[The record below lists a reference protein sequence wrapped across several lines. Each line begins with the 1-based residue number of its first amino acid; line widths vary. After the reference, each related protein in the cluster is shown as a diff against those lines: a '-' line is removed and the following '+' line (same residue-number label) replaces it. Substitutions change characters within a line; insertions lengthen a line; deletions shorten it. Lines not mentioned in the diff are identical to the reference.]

1 MQQPTNQSI
10 KGSTN
15 QSINHQPSINLQQ
28 PTNHQPSTIK
38 CSNRSTINHQSTI
51 QPSNAATDQP
61 STITDI
67 IHQMQQP
74 INHQPSIN
82 RPTINQVLVAW
93 SNEGVWASSIGG
105 KTKAGRCMAIECWL
119 VGGLDVWSHGTVDR
133 MYKKGECEKGEERRD
148 NVG

>member
-1 MQQPTNQSI
+1 MGGCGQDD
-10 KGSTN
+10 
-15 QSINHQPSINLQQ
+15 H
-28 PTNHQPSTIK
+28 
-38 CSNRSTINHQSTI
+38 
-51 QPSNAATDQP
+51 
-61 STITDI
+61 ITSVGVHMGRASVI
-67 IHQMQQP
+67 GGLMV
-74 INHQPSIN
+74 S
-82 RPTINQVLVAW
+82 VLVAW